1 MSYPSLQNGHAPVS
15 SIHGHFPA
23 FSLTQPVSRVLPQPQ
38 KPPSTSGATSFKAPA
53 HKHAHHLHTIPPRE
67 KSTRTLIIDHMLWV
81 HGRTRSAQAR
91 AELGMTDLTGGPS
104 SPNYCFRERPEQYEE
119 EEEIGSDGESIG
131 SLKAREAAGP
141 GHTHSEDE
149 DARMQKQNLALA
161 RNLRL
166 RAIALEKVVT
176 SMLDQPPPLHPVLD
190 DELHTPPTS
199 PKRSEFSTSKAS
211 HPHTLP
217 NGVRLRLALGTLIND
232 LFARQAPTEP
242 YRHHHHPPPIIV
254 STRNSDQGSSDPL
267 SPGSPVLPTP
277 SPHPSIG
284 ASSQSSGGVTGTL
297 PPSLLLLSSI
307 SGAAGRQPLSSNSM
321 SSRTPLVLDMLGQ
334 HNVQRRIAPV
344 LTGRVRGLYM
354 AGADPS
360 TANSPPTLRCPRH
373 LHTGCEICVEAKP
386 PAKAPGGPPRGRGAS
401 GSAWG
406 GEATS
411 RPPKI
416 GTGKSMGGSGGG
428 ITGWQDGSGIGS
440 GLAQPGINGSV
451 LRRKPKWLHQDAE
464 DDSGHMGSGA
474 GNIRLSEFIP
484 RFLRLSALVAM
495 ELGQELWDEEPERD
509 FQGER
514 SSMGIP
520 FLTPASPVSPFQAR
534 KFHSESEVAP
544 LRPSR
549 EWYMLFAGL
558 LTRAALE
565 GYLAGGWRGPD
576 AAACLLSVGLGISDD
591 ASTSDDED
599 NGDTI
604 FDWFEPDDLPT
615 VKEAARI
622 MFPALRATAG
632 GMPPRRENAE
642 AEFEAEMSER
652 LRRFYAIPSLTPDL
666 STHMEDLAWHYPAE
680 PVERVAVRFCEAIA
694 KWRGKPELEGVR
706 LLHPMESYHL
716 ISACLKYKKKPKEP
730 ATPGLSSMTIESLVH
745 SNPTSP
751 STGAFPA
758 QPSPLKPKRPSIE
771 HYFIFPQ
778 PLTGRKRRRSVDDGD
793 RFRKRVH

>member
-15 SIHGHFPA
+15 TIPNYGHFPA
-23 FSLTQPVSRVLPQPQ
+23 FSLTQPVSKVFPQPQ
-38 KPPSTSGATSFKAPA
+38 KSPSTSGPSGSTSFKAPA
-53 HKHAHHLHTIPPRE
+53 HKHAHHLHSIPPRE

-91 AELGMTDLTGGPS
+91 AELGMTDLTGGPL

-119 EEEIGSDGESIG
+119 EEEIGSDGESIET
-131 SLKAREAAGP
+131 LKARGAAGP
-141 GHTHSEDE
+141 GHAHSEDE
-149 DARMQKQNLALA
+149 DARMQGQNLALA

-176 SMLDQPPPLHPVLD
+176 SMLDQPPPIHPVLD
-190 DELHTPPTS
+190 DELHSPPTS
-199 PKRSEFSTSKAS
+199 PQRSEFHSTPKAS

-232 LFARQAPTEP
+232 LFSRQAPTEP

-284 ASSQSSGGVTGTL
+284 TSSHSSGGVTGTL
-297 PPSLLLLSSI
+297 PPSLFLLSSI
-307 SGAAGRQPLSSNSM
+307 SGAVGPQPLSSNSM
-321 SSRTPLVLDMLGQ
+321 ASRTPPVLNMSGQ
-334 HNVQRRIAPV
+334 HNVQRRIPPV
-344 LTGRVRGLYM
+344 PTSRVRGLYM
-354 AGADPS
+354 AGVDPL
-360 TANSPPTLRCPRH
+360 TANSPPALRCPRH
-373 LHTGCEICVEAKP
+373 LHTSCEICVEAKS

-401 GSAWG
+401 ASAWG

-411 RPPKI
+411 RPPQI
-416 GTGKSMGGSGGG
+416 GSGKSMGGSGGG
-428 ITGWQDGSGIGS
+428 VTGWQDGSGIGS

-451 LRRKPKWLHQDAE
+451 LRRKSKWLHQDME
-464 DDSGHMGSGA
+464 DDPGHAGSGA
-474 GNIRLSEFIP
+474 GNIRLSELIP

-514 SSMGIP
+514 SSVETP
-520 FLTPASPVSPFQAR
+520 FLTPGSPESPFQTR
-534 KFHSESEVAP
+534 KSQSEGEVAP

-549 EWYMLFAGL
+549 EWYLLFAGL

-565 GYLAGGWRGPD
+565 GYLTGGWRGPD

-599 NGDTI
+599 NGDSM
-604 FDWFEPDDLPT
+604 FEWFEPDDLPT
-615 VKEAARI
+615 LKEAALV

-632 GMPPRRENAE
+632 GIPLRRENAE
-642 AEFEAEMSER
+642 AEFEAEMTER

-694 KWRGKPELEGVR
+694 KWRGKPELEG
-706 LLHPMESYHL
+706 H
-716 ISACLKYKKKPKEP
+716 KKKVKEP
-730 ATPGLSSMTIESLVH
+730 ATPGISSMTIESLVH

-751 STGAFPA
+751 STGAFPV
-758 QPSPLKPKRPSIE
+758 QSSPPKPKRPSIE
-771 HYFIFPQ
+771 HYFILPQ
-778 PLTGRKRRRSVDDGD
+778 PLTSRKRRRSVDDGD